1 MAVVQERREVAN
13 SLGENA
19 TYALLAA
26 GFAYLVGF
34 LVIGLASLSGT
45 DASTVPLLLGPIVSI
60 LAVIALVLGVRGV
73 RAASR
78 GTATNR
84 TQSLVAV
91 AISVVY
97 LLYRA
102 VSLVVGNGVGL

>member
-1 MAVVQERREVAN
+1 MADVQERREVAN

-26 GFAYLVGF
+26 GFAHLVGF

-45 DASTVPLLLGPIVSI
+45 DASTVPLLLGPIGSI

-91 AISVVY
+91 AISAVY
-97 LLYRA
+97 LLYRT

>member
-1 MAVVQERREVAN
+1 MADVQEKREAYN

-26 GFAYLVGF
+26 GFVYLVGF

-45 DASTVPLLLGPIVSI
+45 DASTVPLLLGPIGST

-91 AISVVY
+91 AISAVY

-102 VSLVVGNGVGL
+102 VSPAIGNGVGL

>member
-1 MAVVQERREVAN
+1 MANVQQRREADN

-34 LVIGLASLSGT
+34 LVIGLASISGT
-45 DASTVPLLLGPIVSI
+45 EASTVPLLLGPVGSI
-60 LAVIALVLGVRGV
+60 FAAIALVLGVRGV

-78 GTATNR
+78 GSATNG
-84 TQSLVAV
+84 TQSLVAIT
-91 AISVVY
+91 ISAVY

-102 VSLVVGNGVGL
+102 VSLVVGNGVGP